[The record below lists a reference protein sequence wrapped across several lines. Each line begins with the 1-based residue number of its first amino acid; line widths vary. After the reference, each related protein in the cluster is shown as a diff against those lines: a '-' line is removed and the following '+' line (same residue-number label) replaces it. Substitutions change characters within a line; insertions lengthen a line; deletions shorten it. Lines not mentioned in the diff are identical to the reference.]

1 MHAAFARPVIVVSL
15 VHRACCND
23 CLTPRVCAAPED
35 YCPVLVGGI
44 AENLVQLDRE
54 AVKVAD
60 VERAEVAMECVVE
73 QRLVD
78 AEVHWRVCLGS
89 GCCGTCLRACRPL
102 RGRCALLGVG
112 EWCGRIRR
120 VCVRC

>member
-1 MHAAFARPVIVVSL
+1 MHAAFARPVLVVSL
-15 VHRACCND
+15 VHGGYCD
-23 CLTPRVCAAPED
+23 GCLTPRVCAAPED

-44 AENLVQLDRE
+44 AQDLVQLHCE
-54 AVKVAD
+54 AVQVTN
-60 VERAEVAMECVVE
+60 VERAEVAMERVVE

-78 AEVHWRVCLGS
+78 AEVHWWVCFGPGCRGTRLGS
-89 GCCGTCLRACRPL
+89 RRPL

-112 EWCGRIRR
+112 EWRGRVRC